1 MFWSILAY
9 IKSKWKQVEK
19 HKNTRNGQTDNVNC
33 IADVHWLKNRKEKE
47 HGINRNSFLNEH

>member
-9 IKSKWKQVEK
+9 KKTKGKQVEK

-33 IADVHWLKNRKEKE
+33 ITDVHWLKNGKEKE
-47 HGINRNSFLNEH
+47 HGINRIFL